1 MGGEGKEHYTGTCQ
15 RTSELWSGGNK
26 TSRIKTKKKNKTRPL
41 RRVAVRSEPMPW
53 FDHEKLNVY
62 REAIDFI
69 AWLAKLLET
78 PVKLGDIRDQLDRAS
93 NSIALN
99 IAEGNGKFTPR
110 DRCRFFDTAH
120 DSSLEFAAGLDILVA
135 RAKFTAEQVKS
146 GKERLQRVVRMLMG
160 LIKSNSSRDYG
171 KFRPQQQATTEDSA
185 PNSSS

>member
-1 MGGEGKEHYTGTCQ
+1 
-15 RTSELWSGGNK
+15 
-26 TSRIKTKKKNKTRPL
+26 
-41 RRVAVRSEPMPW
+41 
-53 FDHEKLNVY
+53 
-62 REAIDFI
+62 
-69 AWLAKLLET
+69 
-78 PVKLGDIRDQLDRAS
+78 VKLGDIRDQLDRAS

-99 IAEGNGKFTPR
+99 IAEGNGKFTPK

-120 DSSLEFAAGLDILVA
+120 GSSLECAAGLDILVA

-171 KFRPQQQATTEDSA
+171 KLRPQQQATAEDSV